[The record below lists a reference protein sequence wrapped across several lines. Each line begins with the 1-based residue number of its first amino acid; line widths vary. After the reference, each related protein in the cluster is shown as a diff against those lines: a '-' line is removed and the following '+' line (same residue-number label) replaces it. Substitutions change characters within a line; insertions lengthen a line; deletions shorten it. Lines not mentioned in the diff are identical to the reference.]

1 MGIIFDYLF
10 AIIDF
15 IVSHLSVIMWAAIL
29 FCGSAIIAGFV
40 QGGKRKTTKRKT
52 NRKARTE
59 KAPSA
64 PRMGLIAQWKDEQ
77 RRMGEEAFCAL
88 DDDEEAED
96 AETDLLPCET
106 LEPLPDDADED
117 EAFSGIDKEKEAKR
131 LRRVLEGLY
140 NKRDKLEYMGAKK
153 STQRW
158 RGLEYDIEAAERRL
172 AFFED

>member
-10 AIIDF
+10 TIIDF
-15 IVSHLSVIMWAAIL
+15 IVSHLSAIMWAAIL
-29 FCGSAIIAGFV
+29 FCGSALIAGFI
-40 QGGKRKTTKRKT
+40 QGGRRKTTKRKT

-77 RRMGEEAFCAL
+77 RRMDEEAFCAL

-96 AETDLLPCET
+96 AETEARET
-106 LEPLPDDADED
+106 FEPLPDDADED

-140 NKRDKLEYMGAKK
+140 NKRDKLEYMGVKK

-158 RGLEYDIEAAERRL
+158 RGLEYDIAAVERRL